1 MQTVVAALSWT
12 DVRTSYRMMGSKS
25 WHVVAATA
33 ARALHISLEK
43 PQGTKHVA
51 RSSRRPLPGALLS
64 LYGDYP
70 LRHNFGHVARA
81 ELARSLAARIRFG
94 FCVYAMHSKL

>member
-1 MQTVVAALSWT
+1 
-12 DVRTSYRMMGSKS
+12 MMGSKS

-33 ARALHISLEK
+33 ARALHISLDK

-51 RSSRRPLPGALLS
+51 HSSLRPRPRPGALLS

-81 ELARSLAARIRFG
+81 ELTRCSYPLWLLCLCHA
-94 FCVYAMHSKL
+94 

>member
-1 MQTVVAALSWT
+1 
-12 DVRTSYRMMGSKS
+12 MGSKS

-81 ELARSLAARIRFG
+81 ELARSLLVSSLAFVFMPCIANCEQFMKICPTRPGRT
-94 FCVYAMHSKL
+94 

>member
-1 MQTVVAALSWT
+1 
-12 DVRTSYRMMGSKS
+12 MMGSKS

-33 ARALHISLEK
+33 ARALHISLE
-43 PQGTKHVA
+43 KHVA

-81 ELARSLAARIRFG
+81 ELARSLAARILFG